1 MDPEAAVAIVDA
13 GGAEESVL
21 LIRRAERPDDP
32 WSGHWSLPGGRR
44 EPGDRD
50 LVETALR
57 ELAEECGIR
66 LGRENLQAA
75 LPLMEARRPAPPYL
89 LVAPFVFRVPRE
101 LPASVDLREAVE
113 ARWAPLSTL
122 RDPARHCLQCVP
134 GRPQAFRFPAVELD
148 TTPLWGFTYRLITVW
163 LGQVPRP
170 SPAFAERVLEFLI
183 EQGLPL
189 AEGWAKRGPV
199 RAARV
204 RGRIPDA
211 AVLARFSAPGRE
223 IPAVNMLEARPDYV
237 RIVGLAFEEYLIE
250 ADWNSVG

>member
-1 MDPEAAVAIVDA
+1 VDPEAAVAIVDA

-21 LIRRAERPDDP
+21 LIRRAERQDDP

-66 LGRENLQAA
+66 LGRESLDAA

-101 LPASVDLREAVE
+101 LPASVDVREAVE

-148 TTPLWGFTYRLITVW
+148 TTP
-163 LGQVPRP
+163 Q
-170 SPAFAERVLEFLI
+170 
-183 EQGLPL
+183 
-189 AEGWAKRGPV
+189 RGPV

-250 ADWNSVG
+250 ADWNSVAAS